1 MSYLKPTGFNE
12 IAILFIRIKLK
23 VVLSFL
29 EKNASKFIHDFVQAD
44 C

>member
-1 MSYLKPTGFNE
+1 MSYLKPTGFHE
-12 IAILFIRIKLK
+12 ISILFIRIKLK

-29 EKNASKFIHDFVQAD
+29 EKNARKFIHDLVQAA